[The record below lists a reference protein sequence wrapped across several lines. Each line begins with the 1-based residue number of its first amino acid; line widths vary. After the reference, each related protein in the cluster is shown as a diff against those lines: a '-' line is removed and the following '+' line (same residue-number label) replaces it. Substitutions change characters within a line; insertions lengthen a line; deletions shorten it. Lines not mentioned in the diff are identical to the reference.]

1 LYQAATSDA
10 EKLASEPDLY
20 QGMTLQAAEKLDT
33 SCRLQM
39 SSTGEMR

>member
-1 LYQAATSDA
+1 VTSQVA
-10 EKLASEPDLY
+10 EKLVFGIALY
-20 QGMTLQAAEKLDT
+20 QGMTSQAAEKLDT